1 METFRGSI
9 DWVDA
14 LTAYSK
20 KTRFGLARNRI
31 HSAFSVR
38 LCAPNIPKA
47 PSLPE
52 GPVPTRRTCP
62 YPKDLSLPE
71 GPVPT
76 RRVCPY
82 PEGSAPTPKAP
93 SLPRRVCPYPEGSV
107 PTPKAPSLPR
117 RVCPLPRR
125 VCPYPEGPVPTRRA
139 CPYPKG
145 RSLPEGPVPTR
156 RACSPT
162 PKGLSL
168 AEGPVP
174 SRRVC
179 PYPKG
184 LFTTAPK
191 ITRVAGWR
199 CWKGKGD
206 PRRTDMKDPRSLAL
220 WFNSLTC
227 D

>member
-1 METFRGSI
+1 TIRVPLRGTSDRWSILSRERLVCFRSAPSGMPPGPRDTNQLGCAHVGEDMETFRGSI

-76 RRVCPY
+76 RK
-82 PEGSAPTPKAP
+82 T
-93 SLPRRVCPYPEGSV
+93 
-107 PTPKAPSLPR
+107 
-117 RVCPLPRR
+117 
-125 VCPYPEGPVPTRRA
+125 
-139 CPYPKG
+139 
-145 RSLPEGPVPTR
+145 
-156 RACSPT
+156 
-162 PKGLSL
+162 
-168 AEGPVP
+168 
-174 SRRVC
+174 C

-184 LFTTAPK
+184 L
-191 ITRVAGWR
+191 
-199 CWKGKGD
+199 
-206 PRRTDMKDPRSLAL
+206 SL
-220 WFNSLTC
+220 
-227 D
+227 